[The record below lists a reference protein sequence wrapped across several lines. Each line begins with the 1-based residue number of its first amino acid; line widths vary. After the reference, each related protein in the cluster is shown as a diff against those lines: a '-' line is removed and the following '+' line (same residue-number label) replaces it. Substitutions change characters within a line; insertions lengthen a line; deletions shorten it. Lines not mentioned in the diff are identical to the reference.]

1 MQFPLPINIL
11 DLILKGMLI
20 GIVASAPMGPVGVLC
35 VQRTMN
41 KGRWFGFVT
50 GVGAACSD
58 IFYAMS
64 TGFGMS
70 FVMDLI
76 TNHQNRFYLQIL
88 GSLLLFAFGY
98 YCFRSNPTRKIHVSG
113 NKGSLFH
120 NGLTAFIVTLSNPL
134 ILFLFMACYA
144 QFAFVIPDHP
154 LEMSLGYLSI
164 FAGALLW
171 WWGLTWLV
179 DKVREKFN
187 DTGIVIINRVIGS
200 VVMIFS
206 FVMFIGTAFN
216 LTLVIDF

>member
-35 VQRTMN
+35 VQRTIN

-58 IFYAMS
+58 IFYAMI

-88 GSLLLFAFGY
+88 GSFLLFGFGY
-98 YCFRSNPTRKIHVSG
+98 YCFRSNPTKKIHVSG

-164 FAGALLW
+164 FARVMGRWRLSKTVTLRPSSLVNKYFSNAMFMVLLRSAY
-171 WWGLTWLV
+171 T
-179 DKVREKFN
+179 VREVPKKA
-187 DTGIVIINRVIGS
+187 IAPPS
-200 VVMIFS
+200 
-206 FVMFIGTAFN
+206 A
-216 LTLVIDF
+216 

>member
-35 VQRTMN
+35 VQRTIN

-58 IFYAMS
+58 IFYAMI

-88 GSLLLFAFGY
+88 E
-98 YCFRSNPTRKIHVSG
+98 R
-113 NKGSLFH
+113 
-120 NGLTAFIVTLSNPL
+120 
-134 ILFLFMACYA
+134 
-144 QFAFVIPDHP
+144 
-154 LEMSLGYLSI
+154 
-164 FAGALLW
+164 
-171 WWGLTWLV
+171 
-179 DKVREKFN
+179 
-187 DTGIVIINRVIGS
+187 
-200 VVMIFS
+200 
-206 FVMFIGTAFN
+206 
-216 LTLVIDF
+216 